1 MVDEHAAESPEGV
14 SRYDLLL
21 GLIPGVYA
29 LGLAAQALV
38 SVSLPVVL
46 VLSSLLAATGLFD
59 ALVVHPP
66 A

>member
-1 MVDEHAAESPEGV
+1 MGEEHTVEGPEGV

-21 GLIPGVYA
+21 GLIPGVYV
-29 LGLAAQALV
+29 LGLAAQALIPI
-38 SVSLPVVL
+38 SLPAVL

-66 A
+66 V

>member
-1 MVDEHAAESPEGV
+1 MRYGDDEHYV
-14 SRYDLLL
+14 SRYDLIL

-29 LGLAAQALV
+29 AGLAAQTVL

-46 VLSSLLAATGLFD
+46 VLASVIAATGLFD

-66 A
+66 

>member
-1 MVDEHAAESPEGV
+1 MVDGHTAEDHV

-29 LGLAAQALV
+29 LGIAAQALV
-38 SVSLPVVL
+38 SISLPVVL
-46 VLSSLLAATGLFD
+46 VLASVVAATGVFD